1 MKAKKIFYI
10 KERTKTQQARKK
22 SIIISDLGR
31 ISCTWVEILKK
42 KKFKRLTFLRPD
54 KMLKIYQRGMY
65 LACPA

>member
-42 KKFKRLTFLRPD
+42 KKN
-54 KMLKIYQRGMY
+54 LKG
-65 LACPA
+65 